1 MLRTVLGSETY
12 LFSAREAWVLKHI
25 LDLPCKLHDRAGA
38 LPTNDTDEPKY
49 LLTRLLLRQPGRVHS
64 YADLI
69 PRYSPELGEEGVRN
83 AARCLNQPL
92 TVPEEIRA
100 SELSVQT
107 APVPLQPTKSYPT
120 PQSNPRPRG
129 KRRPWSDLPTGLSV
143 DEENADPE
151 LAEALRESLWASK
164 VGRVEIDDDGE
175 IVISTSPST
184 TTSRS
189 QRSTPISPASE
200 SFPAVYAEEFSL
212 TPKADV
218 PINGF
223 SKAYTEMSLDNLM
236 SCIPADELRKIA
248 RARKVPASSLLNRE
262 LTVRALKK
270 VATEQTTLAF
280 TPLGKGKASS
290 AKQASLPFTPSKS
303 STAMATSESLLVAAL
318 LPLLGGGAIQLT
330 PDLHALIARVNL
342 LFSRTPLLT
351 ATSASLMLPSILV
364 TSHKRRYPEY
374 GPPTRSRIWQDRD
387 DLLKWERVVYWEGLV
402 ADALGDTWAEQKRN
416 PVPGFGLR
424 RDTLSRT
431 EGAKVVRRVWE
442 GIWPAW
448 KQLVAGEGGQAVDVR
463 KEEGGLVGDRFKI
476 GESFHIDTIV
486 LIFRTCID

>member
-1 MLRTVLGSETY
+1 M
-12 LFSAREAWVLKHI
+12 
-25 LDLPCKLHDRAGA
+25 
-38 LPTNDTDEPKY
+38 
-49 LLTRLLLRQPGRVHS
+49 HS
-64 YADLI
+64 YADLV

-83 AARCLNQPL
+83 AAKRLGRPL
-92 TVPEEIRA
+92 PVPEDILL
-100 SELSVQT
+100 SEPKIEPT
-107 APVPLQPTKSYPT
+107 PTPLQPTKSYPT
-120 PQSNPRPRG
+120 PQSNPRSRG
-129 KRRPWSDLPTGLSV
+129 KRKPWSDLPTGMSA

-151 LAEALRESLWASK
+151 LAEAIRESLWASK

-175 IVISTSPST
+175 VIKSTSPST
-184 TTSRS
+184 ASRS
-189 QRSTPISPASE
+189 QRSTPVTPTNE
-200 SFPAVYAEEFSL
+200 SLPSVYAEQFSL

-223 SKAYTEMSLDNLM
+223 SKAYSEMSLDNLM
-236 SCIPADELRKIA
+236 SCIPADELRKLA

-262 LTVRALKK
+262 ATVKALKK
-270 VATEQTTLAF
+270 VATEQTTLTFASI
-280 TPLGKGKASS
+280 GKGKAGGT
-290 AKQASLPFTPSKS
+290 KQATLPFTPTKS
-303 STAMATSESLLVAAL
+303 GSVTSESLLVAAL

-330 PDLHALIARVNL
+330 SELHSLIARVNL
-342 LFSRTPLLT
+342 LFSRTPPLT

-364 TSHKRRYPEY
+364 TSHKRRYPDY
-374 GPPTRSRIWQDRD
+374 GPPTRSRIWYDRE

-442 GIWPAW
+442 GIWPTW
-448 KQLVAGEGGQAVDVR
+448 KELVAGEGGQVVDVR

-476 GESFHIDTIV
+476 GESHFLEREVQLTS
-486 LIFRTCID
+486 RTCID